1 MNRLIF
7 KVALIPIAFSL
18 FGLHT
23 RKRKR
28 GRTNLPGSG
37 HSSDSTTT
45 RTNIEHARV
54 QNASTTSSTSTTPT
68 NTPPRNYTPTYT
80 RDSQGRVTQMTV
92 TLRDGESTPVT
103 TNTRDMAKWG
113 FNDIPPGKQVGDQRN
128 RGHILG
134 AQLGGTNHAD
144 LQAQDNQTLRDGGT
158 LPPDR
163 WKDYENFV
171 ALERNANAP
180 MMKQIEDEV
189 ANGVFNNG
197 REVQYTVDLSYD
209 GDSRVPSTVDI
220 NAETIDGDPAVS
232 INESIPNVA
241 RPDESGYTL
250 FDRSSVNWS

>member
-1 MNRLIF
+1 
-7 KVALIPIAFSL
+7 
-18 FGLHT
+18 
-23 RKRKR
+23 
-28 GRTNLPGSG
+28 
-37 HSSDSTTT
+37 
-45 RTNIEHARV
+45 
-54 QNASTTSSTSTTPT
+54 
-68 NTPPRNYTPTYT
+68 
-80 RDSQGRVTQMTV
+80 
-92 TLRDGESTPVT
+92 
-103 TNTRDMAKWG
+103 MAKWG
-113 FNDIPPGKQVGDQRN
+113 FNDIPPGKQVGDARN

-134 AQLGGTNHAD
+134 AQLGGTNHED

-158 LPPDR
+158 LSDDR

-189 ANGVFNNG
+189 ANGVFNEG

-209 GDSRVPSTVDI
+209 GDSKVPSTVDI

-250 FDRSSVNWS
+250 FDRSTVNWS